1 MSSVPE
7 IENVKSR
14 NFHAGI
20 DGVNTFVSDDHM
32 LWRKILLNAA
42 WRAGFGHLF
51 GIRNAKRSLA
61 KTPWLWATIFG
72 NTRGRRIGSGRLPEL
87 RRFWICCEARG
98 LEREVRWRRVYPDE
112 MSRLRGHRPE
122 APYLTYDRRL
132 TARPAVLAKRTEPDR
147 HTSRPTDDG
156 PARTSL
162 SSCWEFPYA
171 IPAALVRRRGE
182 DVAVSTRF
190 LPLPFAR

>member
-1 MSSVPE
+1 VPLAQA
-7 IENVKSR
+7 R
-14 NFHAGI
+14 
-20 DGVNTFVSDDHM
+20 T
-32 LWRKILLNAA
+32 RKIPRETEPWNPNPRRNRSSKRSRARSTPVFARETARITLNA
-42 WRAGFGHLF
+42 RHSGVLF

-61 KTPWLWATIFG
+61 KTPCIWATIFG

-112 MSRLRGHRPE
+112 MSRMRGHRPK

-147 HTSRPTDDG
+147 HTSRPTVDG
-156 PARTSL
+156 PART
-162 SSCWEFPYA
+162 
-171 IPAALVRRRGE
+171 
-182 DVAVSTRF
+182 
-190 LPLPFAR
+190 